1 LRFLNDV
8 RGSSIYYHGVVTPS
22 LRNWLTALIGG
33 GVTILAVVA
42 PDTLLNQRA
51 PVARAILET
60 TTALVGTL
68 VALLVVGRYRRSRNT
83 SDLFI
88 VFGVL
93 LLAWVHPLFVSVPDL
108 INPNSV
114 GNGYSERVEMWGSA
128 LVRFVAAVYL
138 VFATLRPE
146 PWPVKVWRSRGP
158 LFAYVTPAA
167 LILVAIVLLAWRVP
181 VDYGGLLKVSRLPQA
196 ALSWFQVVG
205 SLTFLV
211 AFRRLTGKARDE
223 SDPFISWLA
232 TGCLL
237 GTFAMISYAMLPD
250 RGVQWLQPGDLLRA
264 AAVCAWAAGVV
275 TEIRSY
281 WSKIA
286 EAAKRESLR
295 SVALDLHDGIA
306 QELALITSYL
316 HASTSVRDD
325 PEWHKELLS
334 TAERALAETRRT
346 ISALATGE
354 TPPIE
359 TELKE
364 TAVLASGGSAKI
376 DVEVEDMSVFSGA
389 EPMQRE
395 SIIRIVREAV
405 VNAVQ
410 HGHADQV
417 TVVFAQADGTPSL
430 RVIDDGI
437 GFDPANAVTSER
449 FGLVSMRE
457 RAEALGASFDIQ
469 SAPGHGTT
477 VEVLWK

>member
-1 LRFLNDV
+1 
-8 RGSSIYYHGVVTPS
+8 
-22 LRNWLTALIGG
+22 LRNWLAALFGG
-33 GVTILAVVA
+33 GIIILAVVA
-42 PDTLLNQRA
+42 HDTFLNQRA
-51 PVARAILET
+51 PVDRAVLET

-68 VALLVVGRYRRSRNT
+68 VAFLVVGRYRRSRNT
-83 SDLFI
+83 SDLLI
-88 VFGVL
+88 VYGVL
-93 LLAWVHPLFVSVPDL
+93 LLAWGHPLFVGIPDL

-114 GNGYSERVEMWGSA
+114 GNGYSERVEMWGST
-128 LVRFVAAVYL
+128 LVRIVAAAYL
-138 VFATLRPE
+138 VFATMKPQSTR
-146 PWPVKVWRSRGP
+146 VNAGQSTRP
-158 LFAYVTPAA
+158 LFTYVTPAVFSLA
-167 LILVAIVLLAWRVP
+167 AIVALAWLVP

-196 ALSWFQVVG
+196 ALSWVQVLG
-205 SLTFLV
+205 SLAFLV
-211 AFRRLTGKARDE
+211 AFWRLNEKARRE

-237 GTFAMISYAMLPD
+237 CTFSMIGYALFSD
-250 RGVQWLQPGDLLRA
+250 RGVEWLQPGDVLRA
-264 AAVCAWAAGVV
+264 AAVCAWAAGVF

-286 EAAKRESLR
+286 ESARRESRR

-316 HASTSVRDD
+316 HATTSERDE
-325 PEWHKELLS
+325 PEWHKEVLS

-354 TPPIE
+354 SPPIE

-364 TAVLASGGSAKI
+364 TAVLASGGNAKI
-376 DVEVEDMSVFSGA
+376 DVEVETVSIFSGA

-405 VNAVQ
+405 VNAVK

-417 TVVFAQADGTPSL
+417 TVVFAQTDGAPSL

-437 GFDPANAVTSER
+437 GFDPACAVTSER

-457 RAEALGASFDIQ
+457 RAEALGASFDIH
-469 SAPGHGTT
+469 SAPGQGTT